1 MPEVQGKCR
10 DNYSRWNNR
19 GLQVINTSI
28 TCLLYTSDPY
38 HSYIDMFN
46 GECVLAS
53 SNREILFSRQSTGIN
68 GMNKYAA
75 PGVLN
80 AWNVFFVPQSLV
92 DAYYMADGRTINN
105 ASEAYPYEEG
115 YTNTDLVF
123 SGEKNSNGFTLLSGT
138 HKWYANREM
147 RFYATIA
154 FNNSYFPSTSTPPD
168 LSLIHI

>member
-1 MPEVQGKCR
+1 MENTPTFPVTAAEQG
-10 DNYSRWNNR
+10 DFPD
-19 GLQVINTSI
+19 GVGGI
-28 TCLLYTSDPY
+28 DPY

-123 SGEKNSNGFTLLSGT
+123 SG
-138 HKWYANREM
+138 
-147 RFYATIA
+147 
-154 FNNSYFPSTSTPPD
+154 
-168 LSLIHI
+168 